1 VRFISFDCNAHV
13 WFGSLFDCWCVVRPV
28 SQLHFNLIFFIN
40 KVSSKSFSYHLSQWM
55 HLMMKHGQTGF
66 STSIC
71 LTQRPG
77 PSHAR
82 GLPVMDRHHPF
93 RASGGV
99 GLKNSF

>member
-1 VRFISFDCNAHV
+1 
-13 WFGSLFDCWCVVRPV
+13 
-28 SQLHFNLIFFIN
+28 
-40 KVSSKSFSYHLSQWM
+40 
-55 HLMMKHGQTGF
+55 MMKHGQTGF

-82 GLPVMDRHHPF
+82 GLPVMVRHRPF